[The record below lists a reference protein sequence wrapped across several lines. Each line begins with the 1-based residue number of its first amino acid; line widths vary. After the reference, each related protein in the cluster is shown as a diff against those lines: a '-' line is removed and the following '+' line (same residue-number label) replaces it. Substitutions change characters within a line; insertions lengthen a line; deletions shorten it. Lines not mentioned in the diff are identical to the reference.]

1 MTKGDCLGGRNKLYI
16 TLHEVHCLHSEN
28 CQMGQEAGSVFS
40 VKNKDQGEEK
50 QKTPDC
56 PGPPSQPGLGWEGPG
71 RVWCLGL
78 AAWACC
84 LSGQVERVRGQG
96 SYPNFV
102 SPTLHPGWE
111 QSHVGPRKL
120 CQQWE
125 GRESKG
131 IAVQYKS
138 LLIPARKLHTVFS
151 EFSEWDFW
159 NWRSFDPPQ
168 LALGLLPGTPHLMCS
183 FI

>member
-1 MTKGDCLGGRNKLYI
+1 MTKGDCLGGRNKLYL

-56 PGPPSQPGLGWEGPG
+56 LGATQSTWFGVRRPGAGLVFGIG
-71 RVWCLGL
+71 CLGVL
-78 AAWACC
+78 PFRSSGACTG
-84 LSGQVERVRGQG
+84 SGKLP
-96 SYPNFV
+96 SFV

-138 LLIPARKLHTVFS
+138 LMIPARKLHAVFS
-151 EFSEWDFW
+151 EFSEWDF
-159 NWRSFDPPQ
+159 
-168 LALGLLPGTPHLMCS
+168 
-183 FI
+183 